1 MKRLLLVCLAL
12 ALTACLPSS
21 VDPGGAA
28 LTLEPTATYN
38 VLRFAAGTVDA
49 TNVKL
54 EIAGIGTRVN
64 DTKCK
69 LEAALIKCNLGS
81 VPVGKTYNLPIVGT
95 AIQARA
101 NYARVNGATY
111 EIYLK

>member
-1 MKRLLLVCLAL
+1 MKRFLLACFAL
-12 ALTACLPSS
+12 AITACLPANS
-21 VDPGGAA
+21 DPSGAT

-38 VLRFAAGTVDA
+38 VLRFATGSADA
-49 TNVKL
+49 TNVNF

-64 DTKCK
+64 DPKCK
-69 LEAALIKCNLGS
+69 LEAALIKCDLGS

-101 NYARVNGATY
+101 TYARVNGATY